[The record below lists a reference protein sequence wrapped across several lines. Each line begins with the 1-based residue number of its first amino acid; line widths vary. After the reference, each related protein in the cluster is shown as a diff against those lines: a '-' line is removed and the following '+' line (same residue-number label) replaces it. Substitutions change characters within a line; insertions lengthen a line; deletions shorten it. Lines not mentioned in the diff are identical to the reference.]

1 MRLRSLRCGG
11 TLVPTCSYLSTPA
24 GRRSSTSRGSTS
36 TQTQHSCFQQH
47 TFSKCGAAETPHTRP
62 THAPHTPHTSHRER
76 ADTEI
81 LLHLYSTLLF
91 LILGHQPN
99 NLFLVC
105 WKQPPR
111 LFERCE
117 HERHVYEL
125 CQYKDYKKRVK
136 AAEDAK

>member
-1 MRLRSLRCGG
+1 MEVRQHKHNTHAL
-11 TLVPTCSYLSTPA
+11 
-24 GRRSSTSRGSTS
+24 SSTRGSPS
-36 TQTQHSCFQQH
+36 RSVGRPK
-47 TFSKCGAAETPHTRP
+47 SP

-91 LILGHQPN
+91 LILGTPTEQPLSR
-99 NLFLVC
+99 LFETTSFS
-105 WKQPPR
+105 
-111 LFERCE
+111 FERCE

>member
-1 MRLRSLRCGG
+1 MEVRQHKHNTHAFS
-11 TLVPTCSYLSTPA
+11 STPSRSV
-24 GRRSSTSRGSTS
+24 GRP
-36 TQTQHSCFQQH
+36 
-47 TFSKCGAAETPHTRP
+47 KRP
-62 THAPHTPHTSHRER
+62 TNAPHTPHTSHRER